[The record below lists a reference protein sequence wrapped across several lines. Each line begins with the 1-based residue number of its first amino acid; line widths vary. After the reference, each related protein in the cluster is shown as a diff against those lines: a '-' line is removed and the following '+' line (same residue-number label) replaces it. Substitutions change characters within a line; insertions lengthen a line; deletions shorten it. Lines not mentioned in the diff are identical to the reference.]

1 LDDTA
6 RMDILARDLT
16 PSDRS
21 LRRVFDNL
29 RAVDLVPRD
38 AEYDRARFSED
49 SFLKAIAN

>member
-1 LDDTA
+1 
-6 RMDILARDLT
+6 MDILARDLT